1 MRYLIDSSAWIEYLD
16 GGASGEK
23 VNKIIKEENNEIITL
38 ALNISEVISKT
49 KRMNRNAD
57 LAYESI
63 ISNAEFFDITPEI
76 AKEAGLLH
84 SQLRKQNQSIS
95 IADTLMMISS
105 EALSAR
111 IVTKDNHFKN
121 FKGVV
126 LV

>member
-1 MRYLIDSSAWIEYLD
+1 MRYIIDSYAWIEYLN

>member
-1 MRYLIDSSAWIEYLD
+1 MKYMIDSSAWIEYLN

-95 IADTLMMISS
+95 IADT
-105 EALSAR
+105 
-111 IVTKDNHFKN
+111 
-121 FKGVV
+121 
-126 LV
+126 

>member
-23 VNKIIKEENNEIITL
+23 VNKIIKEENNEILTL